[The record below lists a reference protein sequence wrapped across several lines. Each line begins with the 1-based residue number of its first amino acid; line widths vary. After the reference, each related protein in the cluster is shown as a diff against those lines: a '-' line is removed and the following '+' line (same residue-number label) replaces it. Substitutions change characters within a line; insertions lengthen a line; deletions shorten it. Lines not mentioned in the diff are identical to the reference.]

1 MSKLLRADFMC
12 LWKNRYLWMCMAFVV
27 VVTAVQAMIES
38 AVVIPE
44 YVMFEGATYL
54 SITICIFIGMFIGTE
69 YNEGTFRN
77 KILTGHSRW
86 SLYFTNLIVCVAA
99 ALIFY
104 TLSLL
109 TTAGVAII
117 SQWKFG
123 MQAGQLFPLILS
135 GIGPV
140 LVYTALFTVIDML
153 VGKRAESLAFSILLV
168 FLLSGISTKI
178 DTELLLYQDNFGPI
192 FVNYLDE
199 DGKVTTKMMD
209 AEKKPDTKTKVK
221 HEVYQFLN
229 NVLPSCQFTQIANI
243 TSNAEMMQI
252 QAKRGFDTSDYENQ
266 IENVKKIPLY
276 AALFILVI
284 LAAGGFLFEIKN
296 LK

>member
-27 VVTAVQAMIES
+27 IVTTLLSMIES
-38 AVVIPE
+38 VSVIPE
-44 YVMFEGATYL
+44 YAMFEGAAYL
-54 SITICIFIGMFIGTE
+54 SIIISVFIGMFIGTE
-69 YNEGTFRN
+69 YNEGTLRN

-86 SLYFTNLIVCVAA
+86 SLYFANLIVCVAA

-117 SQWKFG
+117 LQWEFG

-135 GIGPV
+135 SIGPV

-153 VGKRAESLAFSILLV
+153 VGRRAESLVFSILLV
-168 FLLSGISTKI
+168 LLLSGISTKI
-178 DTELLLYQDNFGPI
+178 DTELLMFEENFGQTPAYY
-192 FVNYLDE
+192 VDE
-199 DGKVTTKMMD
+199 DGKVKTKMMD

-221 HEVYQFLN
+221 HEVFKFLN
-229 NVLPSCQFTQIANI
+229 DVLPSCQFTQIANVP
-243 TSNAEMMQI
+243 SNAEKMRLWEKQ
-252 QAKRGFDTSDYENQ
+252 GFDTAGYENQ